1 MSIIDNEDFF
11 IYDNELYPK
20 IAWAPR
26 TPRTPET
33 PSAPAVILDP
43 LPGRSAE
50 GRGIKTLSQ
59 K

>member
-1 MSIIDNEDFF
+1 MMKIFF

>member
-20 IAWAPR
+20 TALTPR
-26 TPRTPET
+26 TPRTPIT
-33 PSAPAVILDP
+33 PAVILDP

-50 GRGIKTLSQ
+50 GRGIKILSQ